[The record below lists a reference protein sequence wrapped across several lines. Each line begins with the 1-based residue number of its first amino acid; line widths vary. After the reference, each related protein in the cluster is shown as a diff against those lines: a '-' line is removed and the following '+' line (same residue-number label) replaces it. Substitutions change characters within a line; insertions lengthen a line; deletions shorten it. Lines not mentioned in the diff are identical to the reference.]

1 MTKKPD
7 KKGKAPRKKKG
18 AAPKRRSAL
27 RWLFKWGFVAAIWGG
42 VAALAL
48 IAWYGYDLPDISD
61 LGERQRNPSITL
73 VAADGATIARYGDLY
88 GPPAT
93 IEAMPAYLIE
103 AVLATEDR
111 RFYGHFGLDVFGLAR
126 ATYAN
131 ARAGRI
137 VQGGS
142 TLTQQL
148 AKVVFLTPERTLK
161 RKVQELLLALWLE
174 RNFTKDEILSIYL
187 NRVYLGAGAYGV
199 EMAARRYFA
208 KSVAR
213 LSLAEAAMIAGL
225 LKAPSRYAP
234 TRNIERARGRARQVL
249 AGMVDAGYLT
259 QAEADAA
266 ARNPARVAPS
276 RHTGAGGRYFADWV
290 LDQVAGYAGPGA
302 GDITVM
308 TTLDSGQ
315 QRVAEQA
322 VARALAG
329 EGAKRGAA
337 QAALVAMS
345 PNGAVRA
352 MVGGRDYAQSQF
364 NRASQARRQP
374 GSAFKLFVYLA
385 ALEDGLDAETIVEDA
400 PLTIDGWSPRNYDG
414 KYAGRVSLRAALAR
428 SLNTV
433 AVRLTER
440 VGRGKVVQ
448 AARRLGITSALKT
461 HPSLALGA
469 SEVSLIEL
477 TSAYAVLANNGRG
490 VWAHGISDIRSAA
503 GERLYRRAGS
513 GSGEVIG
520 RRALRQMVGMLTA
533 VVARGTARAAAM
545 PWPAAG
551 KTGTSQESR
560 DAWFIGFT
568 RDLVAGVWVGNDD
581 GRPMKGVTGGGL
593 PTRLWAD
600 FMRAALAGT
609 QPKPLTGI
617 P

>member
-7 KKGKAPRKKKG
+7 KKNAKTPRKKKG

-27 RWLFKWGFVAAIWGG
+27 RWLFKWGFVAAIWGA

-73 VAADGATIARYGDLY
+73 LAADGAIIARYGDLY

-111 RFYGHFGLDVFGLAR
+111 RFYDHFGLDVFGLAR
-126 ATYAN
+126 ATVAN
-131 ARAGRI
+131 LRAGRI

-148 AKVVFLTPERTLK
+148 AKIVFLTPERTLK

-174 RNFTKDEILSIYL
+174 RNFTKGEILSIYL

-276 RHTGAGGRYFADWV
+276 RYTGAGGRYFADWV

-302 GDITVM
+302 GDITVI

-329 EGAKRGAA
+329 EGAKRGAG

-352 MVGGRDYAQSQF
+352 MVGGRDYATSQF

-385 ALEDGLDAETIVEDA
+385 ALEDGLDPETIVEDA

-414 KYAGRVSLRAALAR
+414 SYAGRVSLRAALAR

-440 VGRGKVVQ
+440 VGRATVVQ
-448 AARRLGITSALKT
+448 AARRLGITSTLKT

-477 TSAYAVLANNGRG
+477 TAAYAVFANNGRG
-490 VWAHGISDIRSAA
+490 VWPHGISEIRSAA

-513 GSGEVIG
+513 GTGAVVG
-520 RRALRQMVGMLTA
+520 RRALRQMVAMLSG
-533 VVARGTARAAAM
+533 VVARGTGRAAAM
-545 PWPAAG
+545 AWPAAG

-609 QPKPLTGI
+609 QPKPL
-617 P
+617 